1 MGGADAGGLAGD
13 DRAVRPGAG
22 YKKAGKVRSLS
33 PEFRR
38 RDELAWFC
46 VGLGAGRLSAWP
58 AGAARSDKTHSFGE
72 LAPGGPPAAQ
82 LQARLPAVHHR
93 LRHSHPD
100 LAGAD
105 DTLACQSM

>member
-13 DRAVRPGAG
+13 DRAPGAG
-22 YKKAGKVRSLS
+22 AGREGARQVRSLS

-38 RDELAWFC
+38 RDELAWLC
-46 VGLGAGRLSAWP
+46 VDPGAGRLSAWP

-82 LQARLPAVHHR
+82 LQARLPTVHHR